1 MLPLP
6 EGIIAVLG
14 AFSSLFSLPVWRHV
28 QVLTVGA

>member
-14 AFSSLFSLPVWRHV
+14 AFSSLFSLLVWRHV